1 MNRRSY
7 LQSAL
12 IGTCALLFTGAQF
25 APSQLKFSR
34 RLIASAARPRVD
46 TAAVT
51 DSAVTKQKASA
62 INAMTRRAIDALG
75 NAVGP
80 LSTPDALT
88 DAVRSYFAFRAAHP
102 DDVRN
107 PYLYFVDYGLPST
120 TPRGYVFDMKLL
132 KRLDGPFTVAH
143 GRGSAPARDGVP
155 TRFSNAIGS
164 AATSLGLY
172 LTEATYRFRGNSGG
186 RGYSS
191 IGLRLVGVSDGF
203 NDNAFA
209 RRVVA
214 HGAPYVTPAKAGRS
228 EGCPAME
235 QTRAR
240 KLLPKLANGGTV
252 FLYAPDST
260 WLSKDRWLTG
270 DGE

>member
-1 MNRRSY
+1 MNRRKY

-25 APSQLKFSR
+25 APSQLTFSR
-34 RLIASAARPRVD
+34 RLLAATARPRVD
-46 TAAVT
+46 TAGT
-51 DSAVTKQKASA
+51 DSAVERHRATALS
-62 INAMTRRAIDALG
+62 AMTRRAIDALDDV
-75 NAVGP
+75 VGP
-80 LSTPDALT
+80 LSTPEALT
-88 DAVRSYFAFRAAHP
+88 DAVRSYFAFKAAHP

-143 GRGSAPARDGVP
+143 GRGSAPAPGGIP

-186 RGYSS
+186 HRYSS

-235 QTRAR
+235 QARAR
-240 KLLPKLANGGTV
+240 KLLPKLANGGMV
-252 FLYAPDST
+252 FLYAPDSA
-260 WLSKDRWLTG
+260 WLTNDPWVTG